1 MMLEGADMLADAV
14 SVTLGPRGR
23 NVVIDK
29 TFGAPKITKDGVTV
43 AKEIEFTDRYHNIGA
58 SLIKQVASQAN
69 DKAGDGTT
77 TATILARAI
86 FKEGCKS
93 VAAGMNPMD
102 LRRGIQMAVESV
114 NQELARMSKP
124 IITKEEIQSVATIS
138 ANGDSHIGGI
148 LAGIFDKLGA
158 NGTITVQDGK
168 TLETEV
174 EYVEGIRW
182 DRGYISP
189 YFVTETKSS
198 KCEFKNPLILL
209 ADKKISSVQ
218 QVLKFLEYAS
228 QNKRQLVIVAE
239 DIDGE
244 ALATLVLNKLRGGL
258 NVCAV
263 KSPGFGDNRRNTMQ
277 DIAIATGATF
287 ISEDIGLDIEEA
299 ELDVLG
305 TAEKIIISK
314 DDTIIMGGA
323 GDKAEVAERVST
335 IESAVEQTTSEYD
348 REKLQERLGKLT
360 GGVAV
365 IKVGG
370 ASEVEVSELKDRIE
384 DALCATRAASDE
396 GIVPGGGSALLFAAR
411 VLNDLKGD
419 NFDQD
424 IGIKIVMNACKI
436 PTKTICQNSGFEGS
450 IVVDKLLE
458 ANVETH
464 GFDAAKGEYCDMI
477 KNGIIDPT
485 KVVRTAITDSCGVA
499 SLMITTEAMIV
510 SVEEKGGAGGA
521 PPGMGGMGGGMGG
534 MGGMM

>member
-1 MMLEGADMLADAV
+1 MTKPVA
-14 SVTLGPRGR
+14 GR
-23 NVVIDK
+23 
-29 TFGAPKITKDGVTV
+29 
-43 AKEIEFTDRYHNIGA
+43 ESIE
-58 SLIKQVASQAN
+58 
-69 DKAGDGTT
+69 
-77 TATILARAI
+77 
-86 FKEGCKS
+86 
-93 VAAGMNPMD
+93 
-102 LRRGIQMAVESV
+102 
-114 NQELARMSKP
+114 
-124 IITKEEIQSVATIS
+124 SVATIS
-138 ANGDSHIGGI
+138 ANGDTHIGGI
-148 LAGIFDKLGA
+148 LAGIFDKLGP

-174 EYVEGIRW
+174 EYVEGIKW

-189 YFVTETKSS
+189 YFVTDTKSS

-209 ADKKISSVQ
+209 CDKKVSNVQ
-218 QVLKFLEYAS
+218 SILKFLEYAS
-228 QNKRQLVIVAE
+228 QNKRQLIIVGE
-239 DIDGE
+239 DVDGE
-244 ALATLVLNKLRGGL
+244 ALATIVLNKLRGGL
-258 NVCAV
+258 QVCAV

-287 ISEDIGLDIEEA
+287 ISEDVGLELEDA

-323 GDKAEVAERVST
+323 GDKADITERVST
-335 IESAVEQTTSEYD
+335 IESSIETTTSEYD
-348 REKLQERLGKLT
+348 KEKLQERLGRLT

-384 DALCATRAASDE
+384 DALCATRAASDG
-396 GIVPGGGSALLFAAR
+396 GIVSGGGTALLYASRA
-411 VLNDLKGD
+411 LNNISGA

-424 IGIKIVMNACKI
+424 IGIKIIKEACKI

-458 ANVETH
+458 ANVPNH

-477 KNGIIDPT
+477 KSGIIDPT
-485 KVVRTAITDSCGVA
+485 NVVKTAITDASGVA

-510 SVEEKGGAGGA
+510 DVKEEGAGGA
-521 PPGMGGMGGGMGG
+521 PGGMPGMGGMGG

>member
-1 MMLEGADMLADAV
+1 MLADAV
-14 SVTLGPRGR
+14 QVTLGPRGR

-43 AKEIEFTDRYHNIGA
+43 AKEIEFSNRYHNIGA

-102 LRRGIQMAVESV
+102 LRRGIQLGVDHVVA
-114 NQELARMSKP
+114 ELAKMSVPVKG
-124 IITKEEIQSVATIS
+124 KAEIENVATIS
-138 ANGDSHIGGI
+138 ANGDKHIGGI

-158 NGTITVQDGK
+158 QGTITVQDGK

-189 YFVTETKSS
+189 YFVTDTKSS
-198 KCEFKNPLILL
+198 KCDFKNPLILL
-209 ADKKISSVQ
+209 SDKKISNVQ
-218 QVLKFLEYAS
+218 SILKFLEYAS
-228 QNKRQLVIVAE
+228 QNKRQLIIVAE

-258 NVCAV
+258 QVAAV

-287 ISEDIGLDIEEA
+287 ISEDIGLNIDEC

-305 TAEKIIISK
+305 TAEKVIISK

-323 GDKAEVAERVST
+323 GEKAEVEERVST
-335 IESAVEQTTSEYD
+335 IASAIDTTTSEYD
-348 REKLQERLGKLT
+348 KEKLQERLGRLT

-396 GIVPGGGSALLFAAR
+396 GIVPGGGVALL
-411 VLNDLKGD
+411 
-419 NFDQD
+419 
-424 IGIKIVMNACKI
+424 M
-436 PTKTICQNSGFEGS
+436 
-450 IVVDKLLE
+450 
-458 ANVETH
+458 
-464 GFDAAKGEYCDMI
+464 
-477 KNGIIDPT
+477 
-485 KVVRTAITDSCGVA
+485 A
-499 SLMITTEAMIV
+499 SRGLD
-510 SVEEKGGAGGA
+510 
-521 PPGMGGMGGGMGG
+521 
-534 MGGMM
+534 